1 MQCTYPKVIPPMS
14 LAILRT
20 PTRQLGQEWSS
31 SPAAECVACGSS
43 MEARPNP
50 YFGTG
55 LAIHRYVALCT
66 GCHHGAFIPEPAV
79 EESRPGRLTAA
90 LRSLFSRAA

>member
-1 MQCTYPKVIPPMS
+1 MS
-14 LAILRT
+14 LALRRT
-20 PTRQLGQEWSS
+20 PAQRLPAEWSS

-43 MEARPNP
+43 MEAKPNP

-66 GCHHGAFIPEPAV
+66 GCHRVAFIPEPVAPEAPTRTEQLLSAV
-79 EESRPGRLTAA
+79 
-90 LRSLFSRAA
+90 RSFFVRAA

>member
-1 MQCTYPKVIPPMS
+1 MS
-14 LAILRT
+14 LALQRT
-20 PTRQLGQEWSS
+20 PAQRFPTEWSP

-43 MEARPNP
+43 MEAKPNP

-66 GCHHGAFIPEPAV
+66 GCHRVAFIPEPVAPEVPSRIEQLMGAV
-79 EESRPGRLTAA
+79 
-90 LRSLFSRAA
+90 RSFFVRAA